1 MVEAWGR
8 RMSGEHDLETLLTN
22 MTATLSPDV
31 YVFATLPPGS
41 VIPDGTETL
50 MRFHEAEG
58 ITLILTREAAIA
70 HNIDHRF
77 ACRMISLDVHSALE
91 AVGFIAAISAAL
103 AAKGMGVNPV
113 AGYFHDH
120 LFVPENRADD
130 AMAVLAEIATAAAHR
145 HG

>member
-1 MVEAWGR
+1 
-8 RMSGEHDLETLLTN
+8 MSGEHDLETLLTN
-22 MTATLSPDV
+22 MTATLAPDV
-31 YVFATLPPGS
+31 YVFATLLPGS
-41 VIPDGTETL
+41 MIPDGIETL

-70 HNIDHRF
+70 HNIDHSF

-130 AMAVLAEIATAAAHR
+130 AMAVL
-145 HG
+145 